1 MDSNSN
7 ELVRATQ
14 SDCLMTSFDRF
25 KENGFLCDYSV
36 NVGSKSF
43 RVHRTVLAAS
53 SEYFEAMFSSNLK
66 EVHDG
71 HVNMKDVDQDGIA
84 QCIEFMYKGKA
95 DLRMENIQH
104 ILQASHLLQ
113 MANLTEHCFN
123 YLKTNISPVNC
134 LSVINLAQMY
144 DCRDIKEQAE
154 KVVMSNFKSVISSE
168 MFPFVTK
175 SDLLRYM
182 RNRTYETAWKAV
194 VTWAGGKDNIDVSDL
209 VSIELFPFKFMLETI
224 LEEPIVKKNKTTE
237 DSVITALFSNVKK
250 LESGLEIDNCFTL
263 KNLAETHQVSDRIT
277 VKNVIIRFLGANF
290 EHVIENKEF
299 LDISKDDI
307 MALFK
312 SSNTKYRSETVK
324 WEAMMKWVKHDV
336 KNRRKTFQDLFSFLN
351 LKDLP
356 LEFLKETVRIE
367 PLVKKSEKCINMLI
381 EEIFSRASKVVPQ
394 SETNKD
400 KSSTED
406 SSWSQDHE
414 AVADEASAHDIPEL
428 GDTGA
433 MPTYSPYQ
441 RQWTSMQ
448 YGDYGGTENE
458 GQYFE
463 PHVWGAMPMNTCSQR
478 QVTPRSMNPRSQRQG
493 ILEFMNLRSQRQVA
507 SISVNHRSQ
516 REATAMQCGWFSRAI
531 KGVNYGDNYDLQDD
545 ESSNENTSP
554 SRDNAVTDEASARDI
569 PEPELRPRHTRDSS
583 DERRVNY
590 RFGNQRGRG
599 GRRRR

>member
-1 MDSNSN
+1 MDANSN
-7 ELVRATQ
+7 EVVRATQ
-14 SDCLMTSFDRF
+14 SDCLMSSFDRF
-25 KENGFLCDYSV
+25 KENGFLCNYSV
-36 NVGSKSF
+36 NVGNKSF

-71 HVNMKDVDQDGIA
+71 HVNMKDVDQEGIA

-113 MANLTEHCFN
+113 MTNLTKHCFN

-144 DCRDIKEQAE
+144 DCRDIKENAE
-154 KVVMSNFKSVISSE
+154 QVLLNNFESVISSE

-182 RNRTYETAWKAV
+182 KNETYQTSWKAV
-194 VTWAGGKDNIDVSDL
+194 VTWAKGRVDIDVSDL
-209 VSIELFPFKFMLETI
+209 VHIEHFPFKFLLETV
-224 LEEPIVKKNKTTE
+224 LEEPMVRKNKTTKN
-237 DSVITALFSNVKK
+237 SVITTLFSDVKK
-250 LESGLEIDNCFTL
+250 LETGLEISNCFTL
-263 KNLAETHQVSDRIT
+263 KNLAETHQVNDPSA
-277 VKNVIIRFLGANF
+277 VKNVITCFLGANF
-290 EHVIENKEF
+290 ERVIEKEDF
-299 LDISKDDI
+299 LDISKDVI
-307 MALFK
+307 MALLK
-312 SSNTKYRSETVK
+312 SSDTKCSSEAVK
-324 WEAMMKWVKHDV
+324 WKAMMKWVKHDV

-428 GDTGA
+428 GDTDP
-433 MPTYSPYQ
+433 MSMYSPSP
-441 RQWTSMQ
+441 RQTSPMRYGAHYHSMQ
-448 YGDYGGTENE
+448 SR
-458 GQYFE
+458 GQYRSSGQY
-463 PHVWGAMPMNTCSQR
+463 VSQGLMSMYSSSQR
-478 QVTPRSMNPRSQRQG
+478 QSTPVQYGGHCGPPVS
-493 ILEFMNLRSQRQVA
+493 A
-507 SISVNHRSQ
+507 SR
-516 REATAMQCGWFSRAI
+516 G
-531 KGVNYGDNYDLQDD
+531 
-545 ESSNENTSP
+545 
-554 SRDNAVTDEASARDI
+554 
-569 PEPELRPRHTRDSS
+569 
-583 DERRVNY
+583 RR
-590 RFGNQRGRG
+590 GHRGRG
-599 GRRRR
+599 GYRGRGGHRGRGGTT